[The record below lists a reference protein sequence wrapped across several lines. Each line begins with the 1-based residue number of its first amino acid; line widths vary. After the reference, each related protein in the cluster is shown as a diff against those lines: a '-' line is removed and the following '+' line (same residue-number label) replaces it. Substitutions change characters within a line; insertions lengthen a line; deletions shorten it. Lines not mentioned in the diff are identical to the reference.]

1 MQGIRP
7 VHFLNHAPHVPWNR
21 KPMADKDAANHKHT
35 VLSLHLTTHIAD
47 KCPLARLDVPRCQRG
62 GKGALQSG
70 RGSGNHI
77 VQRRCAW
84 FLDGCWVQAVVLGYR
99 SVDTEVTGADSAG
112 R

>member
-1 MQGIRP
+1 
-7 VHFLNHAPHVPWNR
+7 
-21 KPMADKDAANHKHT
+21 MADKDAANHKHT